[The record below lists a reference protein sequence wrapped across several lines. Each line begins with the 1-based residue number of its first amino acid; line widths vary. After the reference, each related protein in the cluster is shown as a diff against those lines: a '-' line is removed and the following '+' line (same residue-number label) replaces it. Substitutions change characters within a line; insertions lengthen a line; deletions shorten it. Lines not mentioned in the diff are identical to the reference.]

1 MSYSL
6 PYLITNRNK
15 NFYLRFMLPL
25 FLADGKI
32 IQREVRFSLRT
43 KLIDEALSIYQTAL
57 PEIKSKIRDVVLLK
71 KEDAELA
78 AQVEFLKNG
87 ISDKSV

>member
-25 FLADGKI
+25 FLADGNI
-32 IQREVRFSLRT
+32 IRREVRFSLRT

-57 PEIKSKIRDVVLLK
+57 PEIKSIIREVLDLNK
-71 KEDAELA
+71 QEAELI
-78 AQVEFLKNG
+78 AQVE
-87 ISDKSV
+87 